1 MRTSD
6 AGMDGLEQALGRILT
21 VGARASTVALA
32 IGLIGNFIWP
42 GHAATQVVLKVGL
55 GVLLLT
61 PVARVVASVV
71 GYVRA
76 RDWWFVLYTVV
87 VLALLMGSFVAA
99 FD

>member
-1 MRTSD
+1 MRATD
-6 AGMDGLEQALGRILT
+6 AGMDGLEQALGRVLT

-42 GHAATQVVLKVGL
+42 GHAVSQMVLRAGL

-71 GYVRA
+71 GYVRV
-76 RDWWFVLYTVV
+76 RDWWFVLFTVV
-87 VLALLMGSFVAA
+87 VLALLIGSFVAA